1 MKHLSWALCWLAIAA
16 PSAWSQGTAAT
27 SGTVYRCPGPPILY
41 TDQIT
46 AQEAKDKNCRTI
58 EGAPITIVQTAK
70 PAPAVAAR
78 KGDSPAGAR
87 GPESRVDPNAQRQ
100 RDGDAR
106 KLLEWE
112 LQREEQR
119 LADLQREFNNGEP
132 ERLGSERNAQK
143 YLDRV
148 ADMRA
153 QIMRKQEDIAAIKRE
168 IGKLQTQ

>member
-1 MKHLSWALCWLAIAA
+1 MKHVSWALCWLAAAA
-16 PSAWSQGTAAT
+16 PAAWSQGTAAT

-46 AQEAKDKNCRTI
+46 TQEAKDKNCRTI

-70 PAPAVAAR
+70 PAPAAAAR
-78 KGDSPAGAR
+78 KGETSAAGR
-87 GPESRVDPNAQRQ
+87 GPESRVEPNAQRQ

-106 KLLEWE
+106 KLLEGE